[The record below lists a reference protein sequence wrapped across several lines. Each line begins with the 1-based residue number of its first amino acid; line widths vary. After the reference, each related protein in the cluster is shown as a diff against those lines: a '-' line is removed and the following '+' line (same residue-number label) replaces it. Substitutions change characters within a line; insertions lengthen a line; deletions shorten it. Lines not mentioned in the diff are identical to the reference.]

1 MFYNLLKLKD
11 FIVPFICFV
20 KHWKNVIKSNFSSTK
35 CEGISTKKNPAH
47 PNKNLFFKNWPYY
60 YYYYFSYDDIMKQN
74 ENKKFY

>member
-1 MFYNLLKLKD
+1 MIIYIKEDTLEVHYALIWPLVFNMFYNLLKLKD

-47 PNKNLFFKNWPYY
+47 PNKNLFFKN
-60 YYYYFSYDDIMKQN
+60 
-74 ENKKFY
+74 